1 MPRAAL
7 PLVAILLLSP
17 PARADDCDALA
28 SRVARD
34 LGGSVRTRIGPAFKL
49 THPDAESWQ
58 VDCKDGRLTKAA
70 GSWKGPGTSSRFAQ
84 LIARTTSAV
93 FAVPED
99 AAASA
104 LLACVRNGARKA
116 GTIAVASAAGL
127 KVECYVNGE
136 YIALDVVRR

>member
-1 MPRAAL
+1 MIRAAL
-7 PLVAILLLSP
+7 PLLAVLLLSP

-49 THPDAESWQ
+49 SHPDATNWS
-58 VDCKDGRLTKAA
+58 VDCAAGRLTKVA
-70 GSWKGPGTSSRFAQ
+70 GSWNSPVTASRFAQ
-84 LIARTTSAV
+84 LMGRTSSAV

-99 AAASA
+99 AAASV

-116 GTIAVASAAGL
+116 GAMAEASGSGL
-127 KVECYVNGE
+127 KVECFVSGD